1 MVRPTRSHLAQ
12 KGRRGLGCLPKLEI
26 EQGGRAGAA
35 VVDVER
41 RSRAALA
48 EVAVEGVR
56 RAC

>member
-1 MVRPTRSHLAQ
+1 VRPTRSHLAQ
-12 KGRRGLGCLPKLEI
+12 KGRLSLGCLPKLEI
-26 EQGGRAGAA
+26 EQGGRAAVA

-48 EVAVEGVR
+48 EVAAEGVR